1 MNLRLVGDTITDNIK
16 RSVFFPMATGN
27 LKYNATSGRLIEP
40 NVYRIKFDSSIAP
53 YIDFLEFGTQP
64 HNIPGAFGKPLPF
77 GTSGKFS
84 GFFHPGSTK
93 HKGFISDKA
102 VNEVINYFIVNYQ
115 GVIK

>member
-16 RSVFFPMATGN
+16 RAVWFPYSQGKLKFKATQ
-27 LKYNATSGRLIEP
+27 GRMYEP
-40 NVYRIKFDSSIAP
+40 NVYRIHFDSVVAP